1 MNVKEFIKMSER
13 WNFCPYLNDDVN
25 VFLDDDRTEVFNN
38 LVNKWTDEGETKFY
52 VVEVKTASEY
62 YVVNKYGFYIK
73 IFKADQFIV
82 IKSFYITKMQVILA
96 ILLFRNIDRN
106 IV

>member
-38 LVNKWTDEGETKFY
+38 LVSRWADEGETKFY

-62 YVVNKYGFYIK
+62 YVVNKYGYYIK
-73 IFKADQFIV
+73 IEGDDKIEEVYEKLISAMEKKL
-82 IKSFYITKMQVILA
+82 IKLGYDIA
-96 ILLFRNIDRN
+96 G
-106 IV
+106 